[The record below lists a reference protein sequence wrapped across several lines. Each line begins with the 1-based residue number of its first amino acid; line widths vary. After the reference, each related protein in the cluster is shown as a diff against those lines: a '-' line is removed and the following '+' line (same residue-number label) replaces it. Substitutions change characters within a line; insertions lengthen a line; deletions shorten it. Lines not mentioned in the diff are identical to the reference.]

1 MGVDQ
6 TDTERRGWGQGLKA
20 VKDESGVLTRNI
32 QIRRIDILSWRH
44 PLNLAQSLLTLC
56 WYDLSWNRLAILS
69 VCLHS
74 HGLVRIRAS
83 MVHLARPGAV
93 SPGEEDQSELVD
105 DVGVGDVEVVFESGE
120 AGDEDAEL
128 QGVRVS
134 VSVLTI

>member
-1 MGVDQ
+1 
-6 TDTERRGWGQGLKA
+6 

-32 QIRRIDILSWRH
+32 QIRRIDILPWRH

-74 HGLVRIRAS
+74 HGLVRIPAS

-93 SPGEEDQSELVD
+93 SPGKEDQSELVD